1 MDEPFGCLLQ
11 LIWLPYQ
18 IWKAIAERSV
28 VGTSEVDRDGGRF
41 LRIFAIIGSILLI
54 GVVILVVWLIQ

>member
-28 VGTSEVDRDGGRF
+28 VGTSEMDRDGGRF

-54 GVVILVVWLIQ
+54 SVVILVVWLIQ